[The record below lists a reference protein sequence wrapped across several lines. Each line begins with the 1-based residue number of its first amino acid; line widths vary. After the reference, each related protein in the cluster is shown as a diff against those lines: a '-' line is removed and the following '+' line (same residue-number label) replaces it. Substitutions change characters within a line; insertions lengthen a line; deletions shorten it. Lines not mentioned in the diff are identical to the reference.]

1 MHHNPSCTHCC
12 TLLLL
17 LLLLLHKQEEMG
29 EAEPVHASSSATS
42 RAAYNDSPCTVASLR
57 SSPVAG
63 RRPSLLVSEM
73 LPLSTHTTMTATTA
87 TAAAAA
93 IAAAAAAASADSTLV
108 ASSRMSISGNWS
120 MLGGFGVTEGG
131 VSGSNGHGN
140 GNGSSGLSA
149 PQLRSDSMST
159 SPLYQT
165 IEDMDW

>member
-1 MHHNPSCTHCC
+1 
-12 TLLLL
+12 
-17 LLLLLHKQEEMG
+17 MG
-29 EAEPVHASSSATS
+29 EAEPVHAISSATS
-42 RAAYNDSPCTVASLR
+42 RAAYNDSPCTVPSLR

-93 IAAAAAAASADSTLV
+93 IAAAAAASANSTLV

-120 MLGGFGVTEGG
+120 MLGGFGATEGG
-131 VSGSNGHGN
+131 VSGSNGNGN

-159 SPLYQT
+159 TPLYQT